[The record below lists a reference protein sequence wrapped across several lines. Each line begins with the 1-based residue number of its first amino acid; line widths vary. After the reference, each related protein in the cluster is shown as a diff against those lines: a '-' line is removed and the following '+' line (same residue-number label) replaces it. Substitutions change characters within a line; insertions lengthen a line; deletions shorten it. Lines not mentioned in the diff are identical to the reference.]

1 MRFTSADEAMRAL
14 FAEFGPVD
22 DPEWRFTSTFAA
34 EPIDRRHPNS
44 RTARGAIARTMHFG
58 SVRVDLSTG
67 IVAFIDEDHR
77 DGGDDVSR
85 RATLPGDWTDALRAV
100 DWPGGG

>member
-1 MRFTSADEAMRAL
+1 MRFASADEAMRAL

-22 DPEWRFTSTFAA
+22 DPDWRFTSTFAA
-34 EPIDRRHPNS
+34 EPIDPRHPDR

-67 IVAFIDEDHR
+67 VVEFIDEDHR
-77 DGGDDVSR
+77 DGGDFVAR
-85 RATLPGDWTDALRAV
+85 RAQLPDDWIEALRAL
-100 DWPGGG
+100 G